1 MVEYEEMGNSMKQND
16 ALSQRSFFHKTD
28 WLAVVLILAVSLG
41 LWAVLFFPRVTQR
54 LQVEIY
60 CDNVL
65 TQTIP
70 LPAEDKLLE
79 LSDRQMTLELKDNRI
94 RVSETNCADQSCL
107 SRPDDRLP
115 AKPCGCADY
124 GKWRTGFP
132 DRRNRGL
139 STIRRRD

>member
-28 WLAVVLILAVSLG
+28 WLAVALILAVSLG

-79 LSDRQMTLELKDNRI
+79 LSDKQMTLELKDNRI
-94 RVSETNCADQSCL
+94 RVSETDCADQSCL
-107 SRPDDRLP
+107 RMGFIERAGQTIVCLPNRVVVQITGNGEPDSRVD
-115 AKPCGCADY
+115 GIAD
-124 GKWRTGFP
+124 
-132 DRRNRGL
+132 
-139 STIRRRD
+139 

>member
-1 MVEYEEMGNSMKQND
+1 MVKYEEMENSMKRID

-107 SRPDDRLP
+107 RMGFIERAGQTIVCLPNRVVVQITGNGEPDSRVD
-115 AKPCGCADY
+115 GIAD
-124 GKWRTGFP
+124 
-132 DRRNRGL
+132 
-139 STIRRRD
+139 

>member
-1 MVEYEEMGNSMKQND
+1 M
-16 ALSQRSFFHKTD
+16 
-28 WLAVVLILAVSLG
+28 
-41 LWAVLFFPRVTQR
+41 FFPRVTQR

-107 SRPDDRLP
+107 RMGFIERAGQTIVCLPNRVVVQITGNGEPDSRVD
-115 AKPCGCADY
+115 GIAD
-124 GKWRTGFP
+124 
-132 DRRNRGL
+132 
-139 STIRRRD
+139 